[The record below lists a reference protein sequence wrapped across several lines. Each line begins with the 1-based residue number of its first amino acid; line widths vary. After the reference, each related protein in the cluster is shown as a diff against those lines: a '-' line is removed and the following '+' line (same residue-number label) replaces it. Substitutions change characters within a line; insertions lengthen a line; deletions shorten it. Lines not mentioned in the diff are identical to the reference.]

1 MDRTNIISN
10 ITIKELHKSTGKNLY
25 VPYKNEGNEKK
36 NYFKYFFHNDIK
48 LLSWSP
54 KSKDRKFCIDICFV
68 ISSFHSFLVHGYS
81 NNAS

>member
-36 NYFKYFFHNDIK
+36 NYFKYFIHNDI
-48 LLSWSP
+48 
-54 KSKDRKFCIDICFV
+54 
-68 ISSFHSFLVHGYS
+68 
-81 NNAS
+81 

>member
-36 NYFKYFFHNDIK
+36 IILNILFIM
-48 LLSWSP
+48 
-54 KSKDRKFCIDICFV
+54 
-68 ISSFHSFLVHGYS
+68 ISSYS
-81 NNAS
+81 AGHPSLKTENFALKFAL

>member
-36 NYFKYFFHNDIK
+36 NYFKYFFIM
-48 LLSWSP
+48 
-54 KSKDRKFCIDICFV
+54 
-68 ISSFHSFLVHGYS
+68 ISSYS
-81 NNAS
+81 AGHPSLKTENFALIFAL